1 METTRSKYGRQNTPM
16 LLGSFLAGEA
26 SWNLQSQ
33 SLQCINHYYDL
44 FIRSV
49 YFSDVFFHRFP
60 QFRFRT
66 SEAVPA
72 ARNLGRRALRG
83 RPEHTAGMLG
93 GRSATTWGRSFPQT
107 CIFAAISSFLLH
119 QLGISW
125 LSVID
130 ILDILDD
137 VVSMV

>member
-1 METTRSKYGRQNTPM
+1 MIG
-16 LLGSFLAGEA
+16 LLEVSICLM
-26 SWNLQSQ
+26 
-33 SLQCINHYYDL
+33 Y
-44 FIRSV
+44 
-49 YFSDVFFHRFP
+49 FFHRFP

-93 GRSATTWGRSFPQT
+93 GRSATTWGRSFPQDLHL
-107 CIFAAISSFLLH
+107 CGNFFISASCK
-119 QLGISW
+119 GISW

-137 VVSMV
+137 VISMV